1 MPLQW
6 TIDHDE
12 RLVMAVAEGNLST
25 SDVEQYL
32 EQVVAEA
39 AMPYRKIF
47 DVSAPGVSL
56 ALQEMQALGRSMRR
70 FTKDGAMG
78 PLALVVG
85 GHSHLQAAIF
95 ADGAGVHRPVQI
107 FKTRPDAERWLGI
120 QPGAAAALT
129 RAHPTPGAN

>member
-1 MPLQW
+1 MPLHW

-12 RLVMAVAEGNLST
+12 RLVVAIAEGHLST
-25 SDVEQYL
+25 SDVERYL

-78 PLALVVG
+78 PLALIVG
-85 GHSHLQAAIF
+85 AHSHLQAAIF

-107 FKTRPDAERWLGI
+107 FKTRPEAERWLGI
-120 QPGAAAALT
+120 PGAAAAEG

>member
-1 MPLQW
+1 MPLHW

-12 RLVMAVAEGNLST
+12 RLVVAVAEGKLVT
-25 SDVEQYL
+25 DDVEPYL
-32 EQVVAEA
+32 VEVVAQA

-56 ALQEMQALGRSMRR
+56 AVQEMQALGRSMRR
-70 FTKDGAMG
+70 FANNGPMG

-107 FKTRPDAERWLGI
+107 FKTRAEAEQWLGL
-120 QPGAAAALT
+120 QPGTPAAGG
-129 RAHPTPGAN
+129 RARPTSGTS